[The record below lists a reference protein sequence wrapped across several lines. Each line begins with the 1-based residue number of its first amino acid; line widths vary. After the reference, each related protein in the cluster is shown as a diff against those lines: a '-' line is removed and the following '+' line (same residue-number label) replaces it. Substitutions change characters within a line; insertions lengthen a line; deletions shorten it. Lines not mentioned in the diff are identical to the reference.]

1 MFIGAIYELQ
11 EDRKKESL
19 LGYRT
24 IEIFERVLYHTRT
37 ITKTDDSEEEGEVYR
52 RQVTHTTYEYLLY
65 CAVDHKDTCEIME
78 NDLSEEVMSGIYK
91 YRNRRDGG

>member
-1 MFIGAIYELQ
+1 MFIGAMYELQ

-19 LGYRT
+19 LGYQT

-37 ITKTDDSEEEGEVYR
+37 ITTKEDDSQDYR
-52 RQVTHTTYEYLLY
+52 EQVTHTAYDYLLY
-65 CAVDHKDTCEIME
+65 CAADYKDTCEIME